1 MFCERC
7 CDSETNDIIVSKDGA
22 IRYVLREIGCKLVDL
37 CRDLDIDKI
46 KIKVYKDYDTGATI
60 FKAKVNGEKVLEIT
74 ADDFSQYYEN

>member
-7 CDSETNDIIVSKDGA
+7 CDSETNDIIASKDGA
-22 IRYVLREIGCKLVDL
+22 IRCVLREIGCKLVDL

>member
-37 CRDLDIDKI
+37 CWDLDIDKI

-74 ADDFSQYYEN
+74 ADDFFQYYED

>member
-46 KIKVYKDYDTGATI
+46 KIKVYQDYDTGATI
-60 FKAKVNGEKVLEIT
+60 FKAKVDGEKAVEIT
-74 ADDFSQYYEN
+74 ANDFDPHYED

>member
-46 KIKVYKDYDTGATI
+46 KIKVYKDYDTGELK
-60 FKAKVNGEKVLEIT
+60 FKAKVDGQKVLEMK
-74 ADDFSQYYEN
+74 ANDFTPYFED

>member
-7 CDSETNDIIVSKDGA
+7 CDSESNDIIVSKDGA
-22 IRYVLREIGCKLVDL
+22 IRYAMREIGCGLIDL

-60 FKAKVNGEKVLEIT
+60 FKAKVDGEKVVKI
-74 ADDFSQYYEN
+74 AASDFESYTEE